1 MQAQDFTIEYEGKSQ
16 TQGGGHGRI
25 SQCRLI
31 IPCISKPL
39 DHREGNAYSLLE
51 KTPLSSVI
59 PKFYGIHDGCIIIS
73 DLSAGFSSPCLADF
87 KIGTR
92 HYDLQATKEKI
103 QGLIEKQK
111 GSTTDSHGIR
121 LIDAKT
127 RKNGKVINGWDKKQ
141 GLKFSF
147 DELKDVVKKFVP
159 ESLKADLLL
168 QIQIILGKIA
178 QTRKENPGFRM
189 YAGSVLIAYDGD
201 HLEKGVRACLIDFAH
216 TYLNVE
222 NEGAKADDPSLED
235 NILLG
240 VRTLINLIS

>member
-1 MQAQDFTIEYEGKSQ
+1 MQGGYTVELEGKSE

-25 SQCRLI
+25 SQCRVV

-39 DHREGNAYSLLE
+39 DHREGNAYKLLQN
-51 KTPLSSVI
+51 TPLSTVI
-59 PKFYGIHDGCIIIS
+59 PKFYGINDGCIIIS
-73 DLSAGFSSPCLADF
+73 DLTSGFSSPCLADF

-103 QGLIEKQK
+103 EGLIKKQK

-121 LIDAKT
+121 LIDVKT
-127 RKNGKVINGWDKKQ
+127 RKNGEVIDKWDKKQ
-141 GLKFSF
+141 GLKLSF
-147 DELKDVVKKFVP
+147 DELKDVVKKYVP
-159 ESLKADLLL
+159 PSLVEDLRL

-201 HLEKGVRACLIDFAH
+201 HLEKGVRSCLIDFAH
-216 TYLNVE
+216 TYINVE
-222 NEGAKADDPSLED
+222 TEGARADDPSLED

-240 VRTLINLIS
+240 VRSLINLLP

>member
-1 MQAQDFTIEYEGKSQ
+1 MQEGYTIQYEGKSQ

-25 SQCRLI
+25 SQCRLM

-59 PKFYGIHDGCIIIS
+59 PKFYGINDGCIIIS
-73 DLSAGFSSPCLADF
+73 DLTAGFNSPCLADL

-127 RKNGKVINGWDKKQ
+127 RKNGKVVEGWDKKQ
-141 GLKFSF
+141 GLKLSF
-147 DELKDVVKKFVP
+147 DELKNVVRKFVP
-159 ESLKADLLL
+159 PSLLPDLLI
-168 QIQIILGKIA
+168 QVQIILGKIA

-189 YAGSVLIAYDGD
+189 YAGSILIAYDGD
-201 HLEKGVRACLIDFAH
+201 HLEKGVRTCLIDFAH

-222 NEGAKADDPSLED
+222 SEGASATDPSLED

-240 VRTLINLIS
+240 VRSLINMLA